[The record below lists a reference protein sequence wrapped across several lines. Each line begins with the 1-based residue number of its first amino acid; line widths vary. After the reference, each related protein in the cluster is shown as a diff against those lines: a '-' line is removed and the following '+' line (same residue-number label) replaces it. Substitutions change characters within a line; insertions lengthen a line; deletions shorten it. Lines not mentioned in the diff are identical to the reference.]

1 VDKKRCI
8 DLVKFIIVRHG
19 YSEFNKQGRF
29 SGQADITLDELG
41 KEQAEAIAKYVTENF
56 KIDKIYSSDL
66 CRACETARPTAEI
79 LGLPIVKEKEL
90 RELHVGEWQGML
102 VKDVEEKYPEEFR
115 LFRTNVG
122 FGRPVGGES
131 YPELMVRS
139 AKIFDKI
146 AKENEGKTVFVA
158 THGGIVRALRCAW
171 LGITPEGI
179 QEVPHVKNASITT
192 VEYSDGKGV
201 FTEIGYTG
209 HLEGME
215 IKANGFF

>member
-1 VDKKRCI
+1 M
-8 DLVKFIIVRHG
+8 VKFVIVRHG

-29 SGQADITLDELG
+29 SGQADIALDEIG
-41 KEQAEAIAKYVTENF
+41 KEQAYSIAKYAAKNF
-56 KIDKIYSSDL
+56 KIDSIYSSDL
-66 CRACETARPTAEI
+66 CRAYETARPTAEM

-102 VKDVEEKYPEEFR
+102 VKEIEKEYPEEFA
-115 LFRTNVG
+115 LFKNNVG
-122 FGRPVGGES
+122 LARPVGGES
-131 YPELMVRS
+131 YPELMVRA

-171 LGITPEGI
+171 AGITPEGI
-179 QEVPHVKNASITT
+179 QEVAHVKNASIS
-192 VEYSDGKGV
+192 VAEYSDGKGV

-209 HLEGME
+209 HLENTE
-215 IKANGFF
+215 ISSEFKQFF